1 MARQPFI
8 MAKKITDCIVC
19 LLLYLNAVKKIFGLE
34 VFHSHSNIVNRISV
48 LFPVN
53 VEKVEFIHGKVDKSG
68 CATSRDDLHFN
79 KTRRRRTAFTSTQLQ
94 SLEEMFHD
102 KKYLTITERNNL
114 AKSLRLSDTQIKT
127 WFQNRRTKWKK
138 QTAPDFEAS
147 LRLEEMSTVFSHMQA
162 GIPCCGRE
170 LTTHLHPA
178 LQIQSYNMV
187 RSLYPSSN
195 LQVVYAN
202 LQPFTATC
210 GFSG

>member
-1 MARQPFI
+1 VARQPFI

-19 LLLYLNAVKKIFGLE
+19 LLLYLNAVKKIGLE

-53 VEKVEFIHGKVDKSG
+53 VGKVEFIHGKVDKSG
-68 CATSRDDLHFN
+68 CATSRDDLHLN

-162 GIPCCGRE
+162 GVPCCGRE
-170 LTTHLHPA
+170 LTTHVHPA
-178 LQIQSYNMV
+178 LQLQSYNMV

>member
-1 MARQPFI
+1 M
-8 MAKKITDCIVC
+8 
-19 LLLYLNAVKKIFGLE
+19 
-34 VFHSHSNIVNRISV
+34 
-48 LFPVN
+48 
-53 VEKVEFIHGKVDKSG
+53 EFVHGKVDKGG
-68 CATSRDDLHFN
+68 CSTSRDDLHFN

-147 LRLEEMSTVFSHMQA
+147 LRLEEMSAVFSHIQT
-162 GIPCCGRE
+162 GVPCCGRE

-178 LQIQSYNMV
+178 LQIQNYNMV

-202 LQPFTATC
+202 LQPFSATC
-210 GFSG
+210 GFSGWICTSVTSVSLFGKS

>member
-1 MARQPFI
+1 MASFTISAILGNSAPKQDNTTPSGKHSVPDESQ
-8 MAKKITDCIVC
+8 ADT
-19 LLLYLNAVKKIFGLE
+19 LE
-34 VFHSHSNIVNRISV
+34 T
-48 LFPVN
+48 
-53 VEKVEFIHGKVDKSG
+53 EKVEFVHGKVDRSG
-68 CATSRDDLHFN
+68 CSTSRDDIHFN

-147 LRLEEMSTVFSHMQA
+147 LRLEEMSAVFSHIQT
-162 GIPCCGRE
+162 GVPCCGRE
-170 LTTHLHPA
+170 LTTHLHPV
-178 LQIQSYNMV
+178 LQIQNYKMV

-202 LQPFTATC
+202 LQPFSATC

>member
-1 MARQPFI
+1 MASFTISAILGNSAPKQDNPTPSGKHSVSDESQTDTSET
-8 MAKKITDCIVC
+8 AK
-19 LLLYLNAVKKIFGLE
+19 G
-34 VFHSHSNIVNRISV
+34 
-48 LFPVN
+48 
-53 VEKVEFIHGKVDKSG
+53 EFVHGKVDRSG
-68 CATSRDDLHFN
+68 CTTSRDDVHLN

-147 LRLEEMSTVFSHMQA
+147 LRLEEMSAVFSHMQT
-162 GIPCCGRE
+162 GVPCCGRD
-170 LTTHLHPA
+170 LTSHLHPT
-178 LQIQSYNMV
+178 LQIQNYNMV

-202 LQPFTATC
+202 LQPFSATC

>member
-1 MARQPFI
+1 MASFTISAILGNSALKQEKPTLSG
-8 MAKKITDCIVC
+8 KQSVPDESQTDT
-19 LLLYLNAVKKIFGLE
+19 LE
-34 VFHSHSNIVNRISV
+34 R
-48 LFPVN
+48 
-53 VEKVEFIHGKVDKSG
+53 EKVEFIHGKVDKSG
-68 CATSRDDLHFN
+68 CATSRDDLHLN

-147 LRLEEMSTVFSHMQA
+147 LRLEEMSTVFSHMQT
-162 GIPCCGRE
+162 GVPCCGRE
-170 LTTHLHPA
+170 LTTHPHPA